1 MHFKLK
7 VAGTSFLT
15 RGAGHYRL
23 SRARD
28 TRERGARFK
37 RQNFKTNMAACGF
50 FRARL
55 FLSCFKRNSLIS
67 GSVSTRTTLDNPL
80 YPRQI
85 VSRVQCSS
93 FKGKTAIDRDGDWE
107 RKDSQ
112 NGYKNGELTN
122 FSKLSRLI
130 VLATFCVF
138 YFVCSTTTAYAGEGD
153 EDKQDYEFRRHKGCF
168 ASKRLIQCVKNLATA
183 KKCRIQTKE
192 NQPEEGNDCEPP
204 RKIQTRSQ
212 QVCCVCVTPLK
223 LLQMLQISW
232 IHCYGSLP
240 SFCFIVFFEELNT

>member
-1 MHFKLK
+1 MLSLRWL
-7 VAGTSFLT
+7 VPVSS
-15 RGAGHYRL
+15 RGEQV
-23 SRARD
+23 
-28 TRERGARFK
+28 TI
-37 RQNFKTNMAACGF
+37 GF

-112 NGYKNGELTN
+112 NGYKNGELIN

-130 VLATFCVF
+130 VLATFCGL
-138 YFVCSTTTAYAGEGD
+138 YFVCSTTTTYAGEGD
-153 EDKQDYEFRRHKGCF
+153 EDKQDYESRRHKGCF
-168 ASKRLIQCVKNLATA
+168 ASRRRIQCVKNLATA
-183 KKCRIQTKE
+183 KKYRIQAKE
-192 NQPEEGNDCEPP
+192 NQPEEGKDCEPP
-204 RKIQTRSQ
+204 RKIKSRSQ
-212 QVCCVCVTPLK
+212 KVCCACVTPPKCKCCK
-223 LLQMLQISW
+223 LA
-232 IHCYGSLP
+232 GSTVTVP
-240 SFCFIVFFEELNT
+240 SHLFVLLAFSKNKIPESK

>member
-1 MHFKLK
+1 MVFK
-7 VAGTSFLT
+7 VAGTSFLA
-15 RGAGHYRL
+15 RGAGRYRL
-23 SRARD
+23 SRARG

-37 RQNFKTNMAACGF
+37 RQNFKTNMAARGF

-55 FLSCFKRNSLIS
+55 FLSCFRRNWLIS
-67 GSVSTRTTLDNPL
+67 GSVPTRTTLDNPL

-93 FKGKTAIDRDGDWE
+93 FKGKTAIDRDRDRE

-130 VLATFCVF
+130 VLATFCGL
-138 YFVCSTTTAYAGEGD
+138 YFVCSTTTTYAGEGD
-153 EDKQDYEFRRHKGCF
+153 EDKQDYESRRHKGCF
-168 ASKRLIQCVKNLATA
+168 ASKRRIQCVKNLATA
-183 KKCRIQTKE
+183 KKCRIQAKE
-192 NQPEEGNDCEPP
+192 NQPEEGKDCEPP
-204 RKIQTRSQ
+204 RKIKTRSQ

-223 LLQMLQISW
+223 LL
-232 IHCYGSLP
+232 
-240 SFCFIVFFEELNT
+240 